1 MNNIMLLA
9 DKECEGIVGGLLR
22 QRGGSRGQPQVT
34 NLTIAAA
41 LLNFADAVVAL
52 VGLLTTPVAAQAN
65 LNSGGHGRSRG
76 YF

>member
-9 DKECEGIVGGLLR
+9 DKECEKIVGGVR
-22 QRGGSRGQPQVT
+22 QQGGGYFSQPQVT

-52 VGLLTTPVAAQAN
+52 VGLLTTAPKT
-65 LNSGGHGRSRG
+65 NSYFGGGQHSRQ
-76 YF
+76 